1 MGNRCSAWD
10 NLRSRDGGADPES
23 GNWRGMKGGRKGGVA
38 KETSM
43 YDGKRGSPMG
53 QHESRQSV

>member
-1 MGNRCSAWD
+1 MDVGIEKAWV
-10 NLRSRDGGADPES
+10 LRNP
-23 GNWRGMKGGRKGGVA
+23 GGVA